1 MRPTHLI
8 AAVALALS
16 ATVLPAV
23 STSAAGDRPSVAGR
37 AAAGDRALRHADAVL
52 DGVGRGQD
60 ATLALRDLA
69 QALPSLGP
77 AEHRRATAML
87 ARPTSPHDQFGDSYR
102 APAKRACSRHIC
114 MHWVTRTSDAP
125 RSRAWVRRTMD
136 VMKQVWAREVGAMTY
151 RRPLRDGQR
160 GGDGRLDVYLKDVGA
175 QGLFGYCATERRS
188 RTSMW
193 KASGYCVLD
202 DDFARSQFHAPPTVS
217 LKATAAHEFFHEVQ
231 FAYDFNEDAWWM
243 EATATWMEEQVF
255 DGANDNRRY
264 IPFGQIG
271 EPNTP
276 LDEFQGAGAAQYGN
290 WPFFEY
296 LSRHFGREIV
306 RRAWQDAAAV
316 GDARGLYSIQAIEA
330 ALPTGTTLPDVFR
343 DYAAANTVPPAFYP
357 EGDHW
362 QPAPPAQTQV
372 VTRANPEK
380 AGGFRRVDHL
390 TSRDVRVVPG
400 RGLADPDSQ
409 LEVTVDGPVRRTSP
423 GASLVIE
430 MANGDVTRSPVVLN
444 GQGVGTLTVGF
455 DNVNVQRATLVL
467 ANASTRFNCRKGTPY
482 SCRGIAVDDDQA
494 FSYTFK
500 ALPG

>member
-1 MRPTHLI
+1 MRPTQLI
-8 AAVALALS
+8 AAVTLALS
-16 ATVLPAV
+16 ATALPAV
-23 STSAAGDRPSVAGR
+23 STSAAGDPPTVSGR
-37 AAAGDRALRHADAVL
+37 EAAGDRALRHADAVL
-52 DGVGRGQD
+52 DGLGHGQD

-77 AEHRRATAML
+77 AERRQATAML
-87 ARPTSPHDQFGDSYR
+87 ARPTDPHDQFGDSYR
-102 APAKRACSRHIC
+102 APAKRACSPNIC

-125 RSRAWVRRTMD
+125 PSRAWVSRTMD
-136 VMKQVWAREVGAMTY
+136 VMKQVWAREVGAMNY
-151 RRPLRDGQR
+151 RRPLRDGHR

-188 RTSMW
+188 QISKW

-231 FAYDFNEDAWWM
+231 FALDFSEDAWWM

-271 EPNTP
+271 VPNTP
-276 LDEFQGAGAAQYGN
+276 LDEFQDVGSAQYGN
-290 WPFFEY
+290 WPFFEH

-306 RRAWQDAAAV
+306 RSAWQGAAAA
-316 GDARGLYSIQAIEA
+316 GDDRGLYSLQAIEA
-330 ALPTGTTLPDVFR
+330 ALPTGTTLPEVFR
-343 DYAAANTVPPAFYP
+343 DYAAANTEPSAFYP

-362 QPAPPAQTQV
+362 DPAPPAQKQV
-372 VTRANPEK
+372 VTKADPEK
-380 AGGFRRVDHL
+380 GGRFAKIDHL
-390 TSRDVRVVPG
+390 TSRAARVVPG
-400 RGLADPDSQ
+400 SGLADPASQ
-409 LEVTVDGPVRRTSP
+409 LEVTVDGPGSRTSP
-423 GASLVIE
+423 GASLVIR
-430 MANGDVTRSPVVLN
+430 MANGDVNRQAIVLN
-444 GQGVGTLTVGF
+444 GKGVGTLTVGF
-455 DNVNVQRATLVL
+455 DNVDVERATLVL
-467 ANASTRFNCRKGTPY
+467 ANASTRFDCRNGTPY
-482 SCRGIAVDDDQA
+482 SCRGIPLDDNEA

>member
-1 MRPTHLI
+1 MRPTHVI

-23 STSAAGDRPSVAGR
+23 STSAAGDLRTVSGR
-37 AAAGDRALRHADAVL
+37 EAAGDRALRHAYAVL
-52 DGVGRGQD
+52 HGVGRGQD

-77 AEHRRATAML
+77 AERRQATAML
-87 ARPTSPHDQFGDSYR
+87 ARPTDPHDHFGDSYR
-102 APAKRACSRHIC
+102 APAKRACSPNIC

-125 RSRAWVRRTMD
+125 PSRAWVHRTMD
-136 VMKQVWAREVGAMTY
+136 VMKQVWAREVGAMNY
-151 RRPLRDGQR
+151 RRPLRDGHR

-175 QGLFGYCATERRS
+175 QGFFGYCATERRS
-188 RTSMW
+188 QTSMW

-202 DDFARSQFHAPPTVS
+202 DDFARSQFHAPPPVS

-271 EPNTP
+271 VPSTP
-276 LDEFQGAGAAQYGN
+276 LDEFQNAGAAQYGN
-290 WPFFEY
+290 WAFFEY

-306 RRAWQDAAAV
+306 RSAWQGAAAS
-316 GDARGLYSIQAIEA
+316 GAARGLYSLQAIEA
-330 ALPTGTTLPDVFR
+330 ALPAGTRLPEVFR
-343 DYAAANTVPPAFYP
+343 DYTAANADPSAFYP
-357 EGDHW
+357 EGGFW
-362 QPAPPAQTQV
+362 KPAPPAQQRV

-380 AGGFRRVDHL
+380 GGRFAKIDHL
-390 TSRDVRVVPG
+390 TSRGVRVLPG
-400 RGLADPDSQ
+400 SGLADPDSQ
-409 LEVTVDGPVRRTSP
+409 LEVSVDGPVRLTSP

-430 MANGDVTRSPVVLN
+430 MANGDVRMRPVVLN
-444 GQGVGTLTVGF
+444 PQGVGTLTVGF
-455 DNVNVQRATLVL
+455 DNVTVRRATLVL
-467 ANASTRFNCRKGTPY
+467 ANASTRFDCRHGTPY
-482 SCRGIAVDDDQA
+482 SCRGIARDDDQA
-494 FSYTFK
+494 FIYTFT